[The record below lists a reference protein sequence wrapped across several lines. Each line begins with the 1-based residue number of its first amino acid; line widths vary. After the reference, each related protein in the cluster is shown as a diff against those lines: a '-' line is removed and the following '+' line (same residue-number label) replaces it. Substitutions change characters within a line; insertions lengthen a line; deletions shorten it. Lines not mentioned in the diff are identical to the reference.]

1 MRQLSQTHLTNLIY
15 LLLIEGNAKIRL
27 ILMGSRLAVGQQI
40 LDLPAGVRIPAP
52 QYHQLTGQDKLLP
65 HFFISNYRCDDV
77 GYPAVHPDFFSES
90 KTHANCPTLVSI
102 R

>member
-1 MRQLSQTHLTNLIY
+1 
-15 LLLIEGNAKIRL
+15 
-27 ILMGSRLAVGQQI
+27 
-40 LDLPAGVRIPAP
+40 
-52 QYHQLTGQDKLLP
+52 LTGQDKLLP